1 MNFREIDLAVHCGEE
16 VFAVVL
22 PYTDGPG
29 AVKGAER
36 VRKAIQGRSFLQDPA
51 MPSIKINLR
60 MGIALYSSPEWGVN
74 EFIQKARGA
83 LYQAQKEGKP
93 MLPSGGWGE
102 PGKLRENH
110 EPSDF
115 SFPTHSAFVIFP
127 GNLPLG
133 KQKGDS
139 EMPQKPTILIVD
151 DEERNIRLLKAMLMA
166 KNYNLLEASRG
177 EEALRIV
184 SETPPDMILLD
195 VMMPRMDG
203 FEVCRRLKQDEKT
216 RKIPVIMVTALSEKQ
231 HRVKAMEV
239 GADDF
244 LSKPVDLTELTMR
257 VKSLLRIKSYH
268 DELFHSY
275 QEIAA
280 KNAKL
285 EELQKVKEGLTHMI
299 IHDLRNPAHGHID
312 LSSIGRDGKLQGPT
326 QSQQPKMSRCLY
338 FCAELDRLI
347 QNLLDINKMEE
358 KRMQLQLENTDLETL
373 INDVSDHF
381 RADADERAISL
392 GFFKE
397 EQIPSIPID
406 RGTDEKS
413 ICESAEQCPPAHA

>member
-1 MNFREIDLAVHCGEE
+1 
-16 VFAVVL
+16 
-22 PYTDGPG
+22 
-29 AVKGAER
+29 
-36 VRKAIQGRSFLQDPA
+36 
-51 MPSIKINLR
+51 MPN
-60 MGIALYSSPEWGVN
+60 
-74 EFIQKARGA
+74 
-83 LYQAQKEGKP
+83 
-93 MLPSGGWGE
+93 
-102 PGKLRENH
+102 
-110 EPSDF
+110 
-115 SFPTHSAFVIFP
+115 
-127 GNLPLG
+127 
-133 KQKGDS
+133 
-139 EMPQKPTILIVD
+139 KPTLLIVD

-203 FEVCRRLKQDEKT
+203 FEVCRRLKQDEKN
-216 RKIPVIMVTALSEKQ
+216 RKIPVIMITALSEKQ

-244 LSKPVDLTELTMR
+244 LSKPVDLTELTVR

-268 DELFHSY
+268 DELFNSY

-280 KNAKL
+280 KNEKL

-299 IHDLRNPAHGHID
+299 IHDLRNPLTAISTY
-312 LSSIGRDGKLQGPT
+312 LQLAVMESSNPT
-326 QSQQPKMSRCLY
+326 QSQHPKISRCLH

-358 KRMQLQLENTDLETL
+358 KRMQLQLEKTNLETL

-381 RADADERAISL
+381 RADAEERAISL

-406 RGTDEKS
+406 PGLMKRVFANLLNNALRHTPKDGRIQITVDFTPDKKHLLVAVRDNGLGLIPEYHQKIFDKFEQVRLKSEKS
-413 ICESAEQCPPAHA
+413 AVGSGGLGLTFCKMAVEAHGGKIWIESEGEGKGCTFFVSIPIEPIPQNK